1 MNQGTKNGLLILLTL
16 SLLTIAII
24 EITGI
29 SRTALFY
36 KYGIGTEERLG
47 TEKETVR
54 AGDARKLPRTTIE
67 FAETHHSFG
76 EITDGT
82 QVSHIYKV
90 KNTGNAPLLIT
101 KVEASCGCTAPSYPD
116 KPVSPGETGEITI
129 AFNSTNRLG
138 SQRKEVTVLSNATQ
152 GPVKLTFDAQV
163 KPRN

>member
-47 TEKETVR
+47 TESGTVR
-54 AGDARKLPRTTIE
+54 ASDARKLARTTIE
-67 FAETHHSFG
+67 FEETHHSFG
-76 EITDGT
+76 EIIDGT
-82 QVSHIYKV
+82 QVQYIYKV
-90 KNTGNAPLLIT
+90 KNTGKEPLLIA
-101 KVEASCGCTAPSYPD
+101 KVDATCGCTVPSYPD
-116 KPVSPGETGEITI
+116 KPVKPGETGEITI

-138 SQRKEVTVLSNATQ
+138 SQRKDVTVFSNAEG

>member
-1 MNQGTKNGLLILLTL
+1 MNTATRNGLLIVLTL

-24 EITGI
+24 EVTGI

-47 TEKETVR
+47 MESGNVR

-76 EITDGT
+76 DITDGM
-82 QVSHIYKV
+82 QVSYIYKV
-90 KNTGNAPLLIT
+90 KNTGTAPLLIT
-101 KVEASCGCTAPSYPD
+101 KVDATCGCTAPSYPD
-116 KPVSPGETGEITI
+116 KPVNPGETGEITI

-138 SQRKEVTVLSNATQ
+138 SQRKDVTVFSNAEQ

-163 KPRN
+163 NKRD